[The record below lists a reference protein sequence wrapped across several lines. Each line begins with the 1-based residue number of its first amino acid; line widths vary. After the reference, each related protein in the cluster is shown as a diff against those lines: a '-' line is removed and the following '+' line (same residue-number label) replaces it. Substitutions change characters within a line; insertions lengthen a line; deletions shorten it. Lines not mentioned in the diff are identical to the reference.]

1 VAVFEVSWPCVG
13 LLLREMTETTRK
25 LSDLARPS
33 KVQIV
38 VSMVC
43 KLVEMDGVVL
53 STVNGSLRRRS
64 AEYALESPS
73 RWRQVVVGGSSRL
86 VRRRCR
92 RLGDTG
98 TALGLGGIGG

>member
-13 LLLREMTETTRK
+13 LLLREMTETTRE

-33 KVQIV
+33 EVQIV

-53 STVNGSLRRRS
+53 LTVNGSLLDGARKMLSRVLLGGDRWSS
-64 AEYALESPS
+64 ADYQGWCGEG
-73 RWRQVVVGGSSRL
+73 VGG
-86 VRRRCR
+86 
-92 RLGDTG
+92 
-98 TALGLGGIGG
+98 